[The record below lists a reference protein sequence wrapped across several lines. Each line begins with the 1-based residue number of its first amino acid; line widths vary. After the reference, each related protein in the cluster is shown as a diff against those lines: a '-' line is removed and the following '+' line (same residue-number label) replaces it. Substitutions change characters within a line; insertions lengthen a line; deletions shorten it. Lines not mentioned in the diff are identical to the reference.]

1 MLQERPP
8 QPAPNDRSN
17 EGDEYYIQ
25 FPPSGLPVGGNYTSI
40 TNWNLNLTQITTFTA
55 SLAPENKLRTPS
67 PAPASE
73 EVSTEYLSVIDDVP
87 MGYMNLPGPGAT
99 TANEEQL
106 PEYMNF
112 QPAPSSP
119 APALPPRNC

>member
-1 MLQERPP
+1 MYN
-8 QPAPNDRSN
+8 AI
-17 EGDEYYIQ
+17 Y
-25 FPPSGLPVGGNYTSI
+25 
-40 TNWNLNLTQITTFTA
+40 FTA
-55 SLAPENKLRTPS
+55 SLAPDNKFRTPS
-67 PAPASE
+67 PAPASDE
-73 EVSTEYLSVIDDVP
+73 ASTEYLSVMEDMP
-87 MGYMNLPGPGAT
+87 MGYMNLPGPSATST